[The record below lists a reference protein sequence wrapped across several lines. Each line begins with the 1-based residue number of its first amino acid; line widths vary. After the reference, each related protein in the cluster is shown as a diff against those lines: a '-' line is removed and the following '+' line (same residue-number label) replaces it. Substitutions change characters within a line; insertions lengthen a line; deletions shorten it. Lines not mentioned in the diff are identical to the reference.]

1 MTTRS
6 PNDITLLLTQAQ
18 SGDERAAG
26 QLLPLVYEELRKLA
40 HAKIVPQPPG
50 QTLQGTAL
58 VHEAWLKLTNQQDQH
73 WKNRV
78 HFFRAAAEAMRCILI
93 DQARKKM
100 SQRHGGHLVRLELKD
115 IDIAVNTAPDLR
127 IMLDE
132 ALSRLAELDAG
143 KAELVKLRFY
153 VGMTNEQAAEALNIS
168 LATAKRYWSY
178 SRAWLM
184 SELNRMQ
191 STNT

>member
-1 MTTRS
+1 MIT
-6 PNDITLLLTQAQ
+6 PPANDITLLLTQAQ
-18 SGDERAAG
+18 SGDERAAE
-26 QLLPLVYEELRKLA
+26 QLLPLVYEELRRLA
-40 HAKIVPQPPG
+40 HAKMSQQPPV

-58 VHEAWLKLTNQQDQH
+58 VHEAWLKLAGNQDQR
-73 WKNRV
+73 WENRV

-93 DQARKKM
+93 DQARKKL
-100 SQRHGGHLVRLELKD
+100 SQRHGGHLVRMELKD

-132 ALSRLAELDAG
+132 ALSRLAELDSD

-168 LATAKRYWSY
+168 LATENGIGPTAGPG
-178 SRAWLM
+178 
-184 SELNRMQ
+184 
-191 STNT
+191 

>member
-1 MTTRS
+1 MTMHS

-40 HAKIVPQPPG
+40 HAKMSQQPPG

-58 VHEAWLKLTNQQDQH
+58 VHEAWLKLTHQQHQC
-73 WKNRV
+73 WENRF
-78 HFFRAAAEAMRCILI
+78 HFFRVAAEAMRCILI

-100 SQRHGGHLVRLELKD
+100 SQRHGGHLVRMELKD

-132 ALSRLAELDAG
+132 ALSRLAKLDPD

-168 LATAKRYWSY
+168 LATAKRYWTY

-184 SELNRMQ
+184 SELKRMQ
-191 STNT
+191 STEA